1 MFDFLSE
8 NIVMN
13 SDVHSSFIYST
24 HSLQMNISYRKYLT
38 SAYEYYQDR
47 TLEEIEMKMPRM
59 HGMKKHVSK
68 VCKGDERMQAI
79 RKTLNELGY
88 ERSKMQRQFHDRFIQ
103 AVALHLYKDDPD
115 VDLES
120 IMRMNG

>member
-1 MFDFLSE
+1 MVPL
-8 NIVMN
+8 
-13 SDVHSSFIYST
+13 
-24 HSLQMNISYRKYLT
+24 SYRKYLT
-38 SAYEYYQDR
+38 SAYEYYQNR
-47 TLEEIEMKMPRM
+47 KLEEIEMSMPRM
-59 HGMKKHVSK
+59 HGTKKHVSK

-79 RKTLNELGY
+79 RKTLNQLGY

-120 IMRMNG
+120 IMRMNGWSDLRQSVLCLTPRRFGKTTAFGFL

>member
-1 MFDFLSE
+1 
-8 NIVMN
+8 
-13 SDVHSSFIYST
+13 
-24 HSLQMNISYRKYLT
+24 
-38 SAYEYYQDR
+38 
-47 TLEEIEMKMPRM
+47 
-59 HGMKKHVSK
+59 MKKHVSK

-120 IMRMNG
+120 IMRMNGWNDLRQSVLCLTPSSFRQDNSRRDVRGSSRNVCASLNSVPFPRAPCLAEAIGN